1 MTALVLASASP
12 RRRELLA
19 RLSITF
25 EVDAAATDESVQPGE
40 PAEVYVRRVAQEKA
54 RTVAARRPGALVLAA
69 DTTVVLGA
77 EILGKPE
84 SEAQARQMLQRLS
97 GATHRVLT
105 AVALA
110 GAGAPAG
117 AVTRVET
124 QVEFRPLSAS
134 EIAWYVST
142 GEPLDKAGSYAIQ
155 GAGGAFVRAI
165 RGSHSNV
172 VGLPLVETL
181 ELLAAH
187 GWTPPWEA
195 P

>member
-1 MTALVLASASP
+1 MRSPLVLASASP

-19 RLSITF
+19 RLSLSF
-25 EVDAAATDESVQPGE
+25 EVEASSTDESVAPGE

-54 RTVAARRPGALVLAA
+54 RVVTQRRPQALVLAA
-69 DTTVVLGA
+69 DTTVVLGT

-84 SEAQARQMLQRLS
+84 SADEARRMLERLS
-97 GATHRVLT
+97 GASHRVLT
-105 AVALA
+105 AVVLD
-110 GAGAPAG
+110 GAARGS
-117 AVTRVET
+117 VVVET
-124 QVEFRPLSAS
+124 AVDFRPLNAQ
-134 EIAWYVST
+134 EIAWYVGT
-142 GEPLDKAGSYAIQ
+142 GEPMDKAGSYALQ

-187 GWTPPWEA
+187 GWTPPWGA